1 MGAQTKFDQSRVLDA
16 AAALVDEHGYQ
27 NLTLAMLAAEL
38 GMRSQSLYAHVDGI
52 EGLRDGLALRGQ
64 AMLADQLRD
73 AAMALSGPD
82 ALRSVVRA
90 LRRFADEHPGLYQAS
105 LRAPGESPEMAA
117 ANERTT
123 APLMAVL
130 GSFGL
135 EGDDLVHHYRV
146 IWSSVHG
153 FVTLGHAGLHSWPA
167 DPEVSFDLMLAMFVT
182 ELERQTSQS

>member
-1 MGAQTKFDQSRVLDA
+1 MGAPTKFDRSRVLDA
-16 AAALVDEHGYQ
+16 AVALVDANGYE

-52 EGLRDGLALRGQ
+52 EGLRDGLALRAQ
-64 AMLADQLRD
+64 QMLADRLRD
-73 AAMALSGPD
+73 AAMARTGSE

-90 LRRFADEHPGLYQAS
+90 FRGFADEHPGLYQAS
-105 LRAPGESPEMAA
+105 LRPPGESPEIAA
-117 ANERTT
+117 ANDRTT

-167 DPEVSFDLMLAMFVT
+167 DREASFDLMLNIFVG
-182 ELERQTSQS
+182 ELERHSEGS